1 VLNSAETSGFIM
13 LNGRSVFVLIAVA
26 RLLHQRSSNK
36 AINSDPFKRGLVC
49 GSLTLTLPQTKPRL
63 NGRII
68 AALGENRNKKKRM
81 K

>member
-1 VLNSAETSGFIM
+1 MFRQSSV
-13 LNGRSVFVLIAVA
+13 SVFINLSRVRGSAA
-26 RLLHQRSSNK
+26 SNN

-68 AALGENRNKKKRM
+68 AALELTEKYF
-81 K
+81 